1 MNLRGVEVLKMVD
14 IDRAILDPAGVFKV
28 PSEVLQSSELTKE
41 QMIMILRQW
50 EYDARE
56 LEVAE
61 EESMIGNNTH
71 LLDQVQKAL
80 MELGGNRDPH
90 HSSPNKQGG

>member
-1 MNLRGVEVLKMVD
+1 MD
-14 IDRAILDPAGVFKV
+14 IDRAMLDPAGVFKV
-28 PSEVLQSSELTKE
+28 PSEVLQSSDLTKE
-41 QMIMILRQW
+41 QKIKILRQW
-50 EYDARE
+50 EYDARQ

-61 EESMIGNNTH
+61 EESMIGNNSH

-80 MELGGNRDPH
+80 RELGENLDPN

>member
-41 QMIMILRQW
+41 QMIMIFRQW

>member
-1 MNLRGVEVLKMVD
+1 VL
-14 IDRAILDPAGVFKV
+14 
-28 PSEVLQSSELTKE
+28 ESSDLTKL
-41 QMIMILRQW
+41 QKIKILRQW

-61 EESMIGNNTH
+61 EESMIGSNSH

-80 MELGGNRDPH
+80 MELGENLDPN

>member
-1 MNLRGVEVLKMVD
+1 MD
-14 IDRAILDPAGVFKV
+14 IDRAILNPAGVFKV
-28 PSEVLQSSELTKE
+28 PSEVLESSDLTKV
-41 QMIMILRQW
+41 QKIKILRQW

-61 EESMIGNNTH
+61 EESMIGSNSH

-80 MELGGNRDPH
+80 MELGENLDLN

>member
-1 MNLRGVEVLKMVD
+1 MD
-14 IDRAILDPAGVFKV
+14 IDRAILDPAGFFKV
-28 PSEVLQSSELTKE
+28 PSEVLQSSDLTKE
-41 QMIMILRQW
+41 QKIKILRQW

-61 EESMIGNNTH
+61 EESMIGNNSH
-71 LLDQVQKAL
+71 LLDQVHKAL
-80 MELGGNRDPH
+80 MELGENLDPN

>member
-80 MELGGNRDPH
+80 MELGGNRDPN

>member
-1 MNLRGVEVLKMVD
+1 MVD

-28 PSEVLQSSELTKE
+28 PSEVLQSGELTKE
-41 QMIMILRQW
+41 QKIKILRQW
-50 EYDARE
+50 EYDSRE

-61 EESMIGNNTH
+61 EESMIGNNSH
-71 LLDQVQKAL
+71 FLDQVQKAL
-80 MELGGNRDPH
+80 MELGENLDPN

>member
-1 MNLRGVEVLKMVD
+1 MVD
-14 IDRAILDPAGVFKV
+14 IDKAMLAPTNVFKV
-28 PSEVLQSSELTKE
+28 PSEVLQSSDLTKV
-41 QMIMILRQW
+41 QKIKILRQW

-61 EESMIGNNTH
+61 EESMIGSNSH

-80 MELGGNRDPH
+80 MELGENLDLN

>member
-1 MNLRGVEVLKMVD
+1 
-14 IDRAILDPAGVFKV
+14 
-28 PSEVLQSSELTKE
+28 
-41 QMIMILRQW
+41 MIFRQW

-80 MELGGNRDPH
+80 MELGGNRDPN